1 MTITTGLVDT
11 SSSPTFLRLLQGRQF
26 DADRFVTHRF
36 ALEEFEDAYRV
47 FADPA
52 RTGALKVCL
61 SRQ

>member
-1 MTITTGLVDT
+1 L
-11 SSSPTFLRLLQGRQF
+11 SSPTFLRLLQGHQF

-36 ALEEFEDAYRV
+36 ALDEFEEAYRV
-47 FADPA
+47 FAEPA